1 MAGTTRTAATPP
13 SVTSLRAHPRTGR
26 GATSGLTT
34 FASASA
40 IRRLATVVAENSAT
54 MQSLA
59 HLLRRC
65 SQIHMCARW
74 HPVLL
79 SL

>member
-1 MAGTTRTAATPP
+1 MAGTTRTAAMPP
-13 SVTSLRAHPRTGR
+13 SVTSLRARPRKGC

-40 IRRLATVVAENSAT
+40 IRCLATVVDENSAT

-59 HLLRRC
+59 HLPRRC
-65 SQIHMCARW
+65 SQIHI
-74 HPVLL
+74 LL
-79 SL
+79 PTGLA